1 MAKRPSMDSIKTPD
15 LKNLDKEQSEKLSSH
30 DLHPNLDDGRV
41 HREFMPVSPK
51 SGDFDVK
58 PKDESL
64 TDRGERDYEQFET
77 KSIRDAKKN
86 KASGHFD
93 QGVLVH
99 GSYIARKRLIRII
112 TIIAMALI
120 LWLLFAPPIF
130 SANDNESGCRYE
142 DIFANK
148 GSSQYKT
155 EILGKG
161 YVYNIG
167 ALSSDQSESYRICTV
182 AFDVNNYLPLPVDV
196 KDYAVSFGGD
206 FKDNIVYA
214 YADND
219 AKHIPSMTKKTI
231 HVNILINRSGLSD
244 GEFDRAITS
253 LMLTTKGMKKFGVL
267 PCIPAVMSVSDYL
280 TFDPDV
286 K

>member
-15 LKNLDKEQSEKLSSH
+15 LKNLDKEQSEKLSSR
-30 DLHPNLDDGRV
+30 DLHPNMDDGRV
-41 HREFMPVSPK
+41 RREFMPVSPK
-51 SGDFDVK
+51 GGDFEVK

-64 TDRGERDYEQFET
+64 TDRGEKDYEKFET
-77 KSIRDAKKN
+77 KSTRDAKS

-112 TIIAMALI
+112 TILAAALI
-120 LWLLFAPPIF
+120 LWVLFAPPIF
-130 SANDNESGCRYE
+130 SANDTENDCRYE

-161 YVYNIG
+161 YVYNLD

-182 AFDVNNYLPLPVDV
+182 AFDVNNYLPLPVDI

-219 AKHIPSMTKKTI
+219 AKHIPSMTKKTV
-231 HVNILINRSGLSD
+231 HVNILINKAGLSD

-267 PCIPAVMSVSDYL
+267 PCVPAVMSVSDYL